1 MKLPY
6 LITPEDSR
14 NQAGF
19 DITTSFHI
27 SGKAAAKISLW
38 ISVGIILTALLS
50 NLR

>member
-6 LITPEDSR
+6 MIAPEDSR
-14 NQAGF
+14 NQMGF

-27 SGKAAAKISLW
+27 NGKAAAKIALW
-38 ISVGIILTALLS
+38 VSIGIFLTTLLS